1 MQPLRAGKGRIT
13 MSSATSFTYEVEKG
27 PDDQHGNKVTTIKC
41 HGRLTSENTA
51 EIKELVKP
59 LLPLGG
65 HIIIDL
71 GDLTF
76 LDSSGLGA
84 LVGLKVSAVKQGLVI
99 LEFANMTPRI
109 MELLSISGLKQMF
122 ST

>member
-1 MQPLRAGKGRIT
+1 MP
-13 MSSATSFTYEVEKG
+13 SVNSFSYEVEKS

-41 HGRLTSENTA
+41 RGKLTSENSN

-65 HIIIDL
+65 RIVVDL
-71 GDLTF
+71 GDLAF

-84 LVGLKVSAVKQGLVI
+84 LVGLKVSAVRQGLVI
-99 LEFANMTPRI
+99 LEFANMTPRLL
-109 MELLSISGLKQMF
+109 ELLRISGLMQMLA
-122 ST
+122 S